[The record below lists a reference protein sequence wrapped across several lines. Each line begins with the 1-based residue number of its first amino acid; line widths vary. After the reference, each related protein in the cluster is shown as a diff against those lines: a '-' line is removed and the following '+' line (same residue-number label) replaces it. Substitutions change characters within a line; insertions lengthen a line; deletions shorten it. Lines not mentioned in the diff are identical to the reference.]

1 LIGDTE
7 YASYLKEHFL
17 IKVIPMI
24 NVDGVARGNYRFSA
38 TGADLNRK
46 WK

>member
-1 LIGDTE
+1 
-7 YASYLKEHFL
+7 
-17 IKVIPMI
+17 MI

-46 WK
+46 WKQPHEQFHP